1 MANFKLTKDNEIAT
15 IWMDQAGSEVNT
27 LSVKMLDNFS
37 GLLDE
42 IEKDSEIKAAVLI
55 SKKEYEELMFQIMNL
70 RKFNYKEFL
79 SKLFFDEKD
88 LISLDNLGHNIG
100 LHSHSHPTLI
110 EKLVKIMEVN
120 SGWTG
125 ESKLKNALAQLDV
138 AIYKRQDGTEVLVDA
153 EELRRYASGVANAK

>member
-1 MANFKLTKDNEIAT
+1 MKL
-15 IWMDQAGSEVNT
+15 
-27 LSVKMLDNFS
+27 
-37 GLLDE
+37 
-42 IEKDSEIKAAVLI
+42 
-55 SKKEYEELMFQIMNL
+55 
-70 RKFNYKEFL
+70 
-79 SKLFFDEKD
+79 
-88 LISLDNLGHNIG
+88 
-100 LHSHSHPTLI
+100 HPTLI